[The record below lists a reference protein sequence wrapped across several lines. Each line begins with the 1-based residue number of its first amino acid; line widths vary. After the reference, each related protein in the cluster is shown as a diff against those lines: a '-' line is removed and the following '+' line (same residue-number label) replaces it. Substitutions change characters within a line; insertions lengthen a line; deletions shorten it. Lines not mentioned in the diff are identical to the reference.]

1 MELISVR
8 KDGEELGL
16 LKVSGL
22 DVDIGNSNDFVIT
35 FSSADWEGNEVLTDA
50 DYWYADGFGE
60 IGGRIRCITSS
71 TASKTVKVSGQT
83 WRGMLDKKIIE
94 PDAGENYKVVSG
106 EANQILSQLITPRFG
121 GFFVVPDKA
130 TEFTI
135 RSYQFK
141 RYQSLLSGIVEMLY
155 SVGAKLEINFIP
167 GYFTAHTYTPGYVQ
181 IEAVPIIDYSNE
193 IEYSQD
199 GKIDF
204 TAKDYRMGVNH
215 LICLGQ
221 GELKDRQVIHLY
233 VDSDGIISDTQ
244 TQFGVDEIA
253 EVYDY
258 SSAESLDELRS
269 YGEARLKSLMDY
281 KSLKIS
287 LNQIDAQIGDI
298 VGGQEQI
305 TGITL
310 KKQISN
316 IIVKVDSKGKLTIT
330 HKVGD

>member
-8 KDGEELGL
+8 KDGVELGL

-22 DVDIGNSNDFVIT
+22 DVDIGKTNDFEIT
-35 FSSADWEGNEVLTDA
+35 FSSAEWAENEILTDA
-50 DYWYADGFGE
+50 DYWYADGYGE

-71 TASKTVKVSGQT
+71 TAAKTVKASGFT
-83 WRGMLDKKIIE
+83 WRGMLSKKIIE
-94 PDAGENYKVVSG
+94 PDPGADYKIVSG
-106 EANQILSQLITPRFG
+106 EANQVLSQLITPRFG
-121 GFFVVPDKA
+121 GFFVVPNTRTRFNIK
-130 TEFTI
+130 
-135 RSYQFK
+135 SHQFK
-141 RYQSLLSGIVEMLY
+141 RYESLLSGIVDMLY
-155 SVGAKLEINFIP
+155 EVGAKLEISFAPGTFNANDYIP
-167 GYFTAHTYTPGYVQ
+167 GYVAIQ
-181 IEAVPIIDYSNE
+181 AVPIIDYSNE

-204 TAKDYRMGVNH
+204 IAKDYRMGVNH
-215 LICLGQ
+215 LICLGK

-233 VDSDGIISDTQ
+233 VDENGNISDTQ

-253 EVYDY
+253 EIYDY
-258 SSAESLDELRS
+258 SSAESLTELRS
-269 YGEARLKSLMDY
+269 YGITRLKELGDY

-287 LNQIDAQIGDI
+287 LNQMDAQIGDI

-310 KKQISN
+310 KKQIAD
-316 IIVKVDSKGKLTIT
+316 IIVKVDKKGRLTMT